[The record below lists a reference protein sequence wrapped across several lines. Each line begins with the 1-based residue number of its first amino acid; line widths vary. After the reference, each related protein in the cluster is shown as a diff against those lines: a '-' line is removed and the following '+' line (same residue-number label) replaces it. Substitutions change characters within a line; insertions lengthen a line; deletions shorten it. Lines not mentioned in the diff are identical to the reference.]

1 MSDSITKWANR
12 LSNEDI
18 VLLGNALHEILNG
31 AGAIDEAEFEFR
43 LGVTRDSAL
52 ALLDELMDIRKDFS
66 Q

>member
-1 MSDSITKWANR
+1 MSDSITNWANR

-18 VLLGNALHEILNG
+18 VLLGNALHEILDG

-43 LGVTRDSAL
+43 LGVTRERAL
-52 ALLDELMDIRKDFS
+52 ALLRELTDIRRDFS